1 MSATYNAPTPGVD
14 YDRKK
19 VRLHVGRKAD
29 QKQLTRLTN
38 EGWEVESIIQTMG
51 MVPTYVLRRA
61 KADRTGPE
69 GLGSLIMRGIDKL
82 DNADAPTFKE
92 RMAQAKVENARLK
105 AERKAK
111 REAKRNRR

>member
-19 VRLHVGRKAD
+19 VRLHVKRKAD

-51 MVPTYVLRRA
+51 VVPTYVLRRA

-82 DNADAPTFKE
+82 VNMDTSKMEESTA
-92 RMAQAKVENARLK
+92 RMRAENAQMK
-105 AERKAK
+105 AERKSK